1 MEESMKKTVMIVVIV
16 ACLVSAA
23 LITFLARKSR
33 SATGLSEFAGKMQLV
48 KCANKNCVAVYEIDK
63 EKYYELVEEELRKHV
78 DDMGPLA
85 ITCEKCGENSIFRAV
100 KCEKC
105 GEVFFSSEVGANDFP
120 DRCPKCGHS
129 AMEEQKKKG
138 RKGG

>member
-1 MEESMKKTVMIVVIV
+1 MEESMKKTVMIVVVV

-23 LITFLARKSR
+23 LITFLTRKSR
-33 SATGLSEFAGKMQLV
+33 SATGLSQFAGQMQLV

-63 EKYYELVEEELRKHV
+63 KKYYELVEEELRQHA
-78 DDMGPLA
+78 DEMGPLA
-85 ITCEKCGENSIFRAV
+85 ITCEKCSQKSVFSAM

-105 GEVFFSSEVGANDFP
+105 SEVFFSGEVSANDFP

-129 AMEEQKKKG
+129 TLEEQKKKG